1 MGCRADVCFVS
12 HSNVAVLI
20 SLIACLFCCYAMI
33 NEELLA
39 ALLIMT
45 GHGTFVSI
53 CKYITA

>member
-12 HSNVAVLI
+12 HGNVAVLI
-20 SLIACLFCCYAMI
+20 SLIACLFLCYAMI

-45 GHGTFVSI
+45 GYGAFVSN
-53 CKYITA
+53 C